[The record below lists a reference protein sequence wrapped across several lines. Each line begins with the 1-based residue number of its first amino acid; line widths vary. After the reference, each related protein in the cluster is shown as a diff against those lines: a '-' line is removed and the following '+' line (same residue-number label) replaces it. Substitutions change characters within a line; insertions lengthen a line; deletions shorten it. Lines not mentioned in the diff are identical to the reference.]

1 MSDELHSTSW
11 YRVAGLRPRLRSHVR
26 IHRHTY
32 RGERWYVL
40 EDRVSRRVY
49 RFDPVSHY
57 VIGLM
62 DGYRTV
68 QEIWDSAM
76 ERFGDEA
83 PSQDETIRL
92 LGQLHMADV
101 LQSAVTPDVA
111 ELLRRARRT
120 RKKTWM
126 QMLLS
131 PMAVKIPLFD
141 PDRMLDRWLPWY
153 RPLFGWGAALVW
165 CVVIGAAISSAAVH
179 WSELTNDL
187 TDRVLAPQN
196 VLLLFLTFPVV
207 KLCHEFGHACAT
219 KAWGGEVHEMG
230 IMLLVLMPIPY
241 VDATSASAFRE
252 THRRVVVGAAGMM
265 VELFLASIALYLWTE
280 TQPGVT
286 RAVLY
291 NVMLIAGVST
301 VVFNGNPLLRYD
313 GYYIL
318 CDLIQIPN
326 LRQRSQQ
333 YLGHVVET
341 RLFGVRLREVEATR
355 SERRWFVF
363 FAIASF
369 FYRNFVFLAIALF
382 IAGKYFFVGVGLALW
397 TVFGAVIMPLGRG
410 LHYLL
415 FHSRL
420 RRHRNRALMASGAAL
435 GALAAL
441 LFLLPVPLWSTAE
454 GVIWA
459 PEDAQ
464 VHAGTDGFVTRVVAI
479 PGSFVRRGRILIE
492 AQDPELPTRIRYLE
506 AQVRL
511 LESRLRAARVIDRV
525 QWELVQE
532 ELTSARAEL
541 AHAKQREAELTI
553 VSPADGVFQ
562 LAVAQDLPERYV
574 HKGEQLG
581 YVVPAAAATARVLV
595 SQDDIDL
602 VRSRTQRV
610 RVKVAGRLYDSYE
623 AVIRREVPAGSN
635 RLPNMALSSAVG
647 GKVAIDPRE
656 RNEPKALQKWFEFEL
671 ALPEMPV
678 GPIGERVYVRFEHGS
693 EPIAWRLHRSI
704 RQLFMKRFT
713 V

>member
-252 THRRVVVGAAGMM
+252 THRRVVVGA
-265 VELFLASIALYLWTE
+265 
-280 TQPGVT
+280 
-286 RAVLY
+286 
-291 NVMLIAGVST
+291 
-301 VVFNGNPLLRYD
+301 
-313 GYYIL
+313 
-318 CDLIQIPN
+318 
-326 LRQRSQQ
+326 
-333 YLGHVVET
+333 
-341 RLFGVRLREVEATR
+341 
-355 SERRWFVF
+355 
-363 FAIASF
+363 
-369 FYRNFVFLAIALF
+369 
-382 IAGKYFFVGVGLALW
+382 
-397 TVFGAVIMPLGRG
+397 
-410 LHYLL
+410 
-415 FHSRL
+415 
-420 RRHRNRALMASGAAL
+420 
-435 GALAAL
+435 
-441 LFLLPVPLWSTAE
+441 
-454 GVIWA
+454 
-459 PEDAQ
+459 
-464 VHAGTDGFVTRVVAI
+464 
-479 PGSFVRRGRILIE
+479 
-492 AQDPELPTRIRYLE
+492 
-506 AQVRL
+506 
-511 LESRLRAARVIDRV
+511 
-525 QWELVQE
+525 
-532 ELTSARAEL
+532 
-541 AHAKQREAELTI
+541 
-553 VSPADGVFQ
+553 
-562 LAVAQDLPERYV
+562 
-574 HKGEQLG
+574 
-581 YVVPAAAATARVLV
+581 
-595 SQDDIDL
+595 
-602 VRSRTQRV
+602 
-610 RVKVAGRLYDSYE
+610 
-623 AVIRREVPAGSN
+623 
-635 RLPNMALSSAVG
+635 
-647 GKVAIDPRE
+647 
-656 RNEPKALQKWFEFEL
+656 
-671 ALPEMPV
+671 
-678 GPIGERVYVRFEHGS
+678 
-693 EPIAWRLHRSI
+693 
-704 RQLFMKRFT
+704 
-713 V
+713 